1 MVNKLD
7 EERKFTVE
15 DMEKFESAQDNMRN
29 YMDSYSQYFNLP
41 SLYVQNQLFY
51 KPKPKNIIQIVQ
63 YIYPDKQEE
72 VKVFQHYLDG
82 NSFMTEFDD
91 IYDGHFGAYLKLVS
105 VDHGELH
112 TVAELPISSTSKKI
126 GVAFSED
133 YSQLAISYVEKD

>member
-51 KPKPKNIIQIVQ
+51 KP
-63 YIYPDKQEE
+63 
-72 VKVFQHYLDG
+72 
-82 NSFMTEFDD
+82 
-91 IYDGHFGAYLKLVS
+91 
-105 VDHGELH
+105 
-112 TVAELPISSTSKKI
+112 
-126 GVAFSED
+126 
-133 YSQLAISYVEKD
+133 